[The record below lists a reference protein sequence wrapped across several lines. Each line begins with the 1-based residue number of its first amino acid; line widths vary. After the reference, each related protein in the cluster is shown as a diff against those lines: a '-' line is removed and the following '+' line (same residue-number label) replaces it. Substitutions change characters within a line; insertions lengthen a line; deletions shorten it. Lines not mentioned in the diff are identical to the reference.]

1 MKKGIIILLAV
12 FVLGCNQNSDINDEY
27 NLSANNIVSLK
38 HKECVDISDVGFKI
52 CLDSI
57 LNDSRCPSGVVCVW
71 EGDAEVGFS
80 IENTDEIKLFR
91 LHTQANFQ
99 RDTTI
104 NGLKISLE
112 SLTPYPADGSEIDQK
127 DYSVEIKVSAE

>member
-12 FVLGCNQNSDINDEY
+12 FVLGCNKNSDVNEEY
-27 NLSANNIVSLK
+27 NLSANSIVTLK
-38 HKECVDISDVGFKI
+38 YKECVDISDFGFKI

-71 EGDAEVGFS
+71 EGDAELGFS
-80 IENTDEIKLFR
+80 IKNADEIKLFR
-91 LHTQANFQ
+91 LHTQGNFQ

-112 SLTPYPADGSEIDQK
+112 SLTPYPAFGSEIDQK
-127 DYSVEIKVSAE
+127 DYSAEIKVSD

>member
-12 FVLGCNQNSDINDEY
+12 FVLGCNKKSDVNEEY
-27 NLSANNIVSLK
+27 NLSANSIVTLK
-38 HKECVDISDVGFKI
+38 YKECVDISDFGFKI

-71 EGDAEVGFS
+71 EGDAEVGFI
-80 IENTDEIKLFR
+80 IEKANEIKHFR
-91 LHTQANFQ
+91 LHTQGNFQ

-104 NGLKISLE
+104 NGLKISLQ
-112 SLTPYPADGSEIDQK
+112 SLIPYPADGSEIDQK
-127 DYSVEIKVSAE
+127 DYSAEIIVSDE